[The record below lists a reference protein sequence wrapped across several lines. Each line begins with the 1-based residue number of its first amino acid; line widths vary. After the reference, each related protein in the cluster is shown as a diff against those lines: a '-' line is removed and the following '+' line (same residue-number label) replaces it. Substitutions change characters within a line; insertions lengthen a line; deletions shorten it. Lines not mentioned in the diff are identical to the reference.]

1 MAPEMPRTVKAVDT
15 NRLLQLDEEAAACG
29 LNRHHGVAWLTG
41 FADPEATHYLHP
53 ALIHRLDH
61 RPEHSP
67 HWRCMLLLVV
77 RGGEQ
82 VFSLLDVLP
91 PSFDSLPEN
100 LSTET
105 KNEVIHKL
113 NHGGL
118 PTQAE
123 WHDQNG

>member
-1 MAPEMPRTVKAVDT
+1 
-15 NRLLQLDEEAAACG
+15 
-29 LNRHHGVAWLTG
+29 
-41 FADPEATHYLHP
+41 
-53 ALIHRLDH
+53 
-61 RPEHSP
+61 
-67 HWRCMLLLVV
+67 MLLLVA

-91 PSFDSLPEN
+91 TSFDSLPEN
-100 LSTET
+100 LSAET

-123 WHDQNG
+123 WDDQNG